1 MAKKATLVIDFG
13 NSATRF
19 NVIYDTESGVHQERF
34 HSVDNA
40 FARLADDY
48 IVPETYMNRE
58 NTFIE
63 FSGDVYAHGPIVERE
78 FSKSLIRPSTV
89 EKKYLAQATELA
101 VRYALYQ
108 GIKDVAEFSGEIGNK
123 LDAVSR
129 DIEWNIVALLPPNDV
144 QNGKEPMRNS
154 FKSIGSIQIAK
165 PNSEGLFTKS
175 IKLDA
180 NVDKVGV
187 LPEGSTACVYAL
199 RQPGIDADTINSMI
213 LVIDI
218 GSGTTDVCVVQ
229 GGKLVSS
236 SMDTIEFGGRNV
248 QNKVAK
254 ALRSDPDFGG
264 DYPENVVANAV
275 ATGRLFIRKGKE
287 IDVSDIV
294 RKAKEEVAESINA
307 GITRYLES
315 TDYATNQIA
324 YLLPVGGGAIRT
336 EGIEPLSEYVCN
348 NVRKSAKLADILP
361 IPEGV
366 SPRDLNVLGAS
377 LVVSGSH
384 KKN

>member
-19 NVIYDTESGVHQERF
+19 NVIYDTESGIHQERF
-34 HSVDNA
+34 HSVENT
-40 FARLADDY
+40 FARLSDDY
-48 IVPETYMNRE
+48 IVPEVYMNRE

-63 FSGDVYAHGPIVERE
+63 FSGDVYAHGPVVERE

-89 EKKYLAQATELA
+89 EKKYNAQATELA

-108 GIKDVAEFSGEIGNK
+108 GINDVAEFSGEIGSK
-123 LDAVSR
+123 LDAVSE
-129 DIEWNIVALLPPNDV
+129 DIVWNIVALLPPNDV
-144 QNGKEPMRNS
+144 QNGKEAMRNS
-154 FKSIGSIQIAK
+154 FTSIGSIQIAK
-165 PNSEGLFTKS
+165 PNTEGLFTKS
-175 IKLDA
+175 VKLSA
-180 NVDKVGV
+180 KVNKVGI

-199 RQPGIDADTINSMI
+199 RQPGIDADTIKSMI

-254 ALRSDPDFGG
+254 ALRSDPIVGG
-264 DYPENVVANAV
+264 DYPENVVADAV
-275 ATGRLFIRKGKE
+275 ATGKLVIRKGKE
-287 IDVSDIV
+287 IDVSDLV
-294 RKAKEEVAESINA
+294 RKAKEDVAESINQ

-315 TDYATNQIA
+315 TDYALNQIA
-324 YLLPVGGGAIRT
+324 YLLPVGGGAIRN
-336 EGIEPLSEYVCN
+336 EGIAPLSEYVCK

-361 IPEGV
+361 IPGGV

-377 LVVSGSH
+377 MVVSGSN

>member
-19 NVIYDTESGVHQERF
+19 NVIYDTESGIHQERF
-34 HSVDNA
+34 HSVENT
-40 FARLADDY
+40 FARLSDDY
-48 IVPETYMNRE
+48 VVPEVYMNRE

-78 FSKSLIRPSTV
+78 FSKNLIRPSTV
-89 EKKYLAQATELA
+89 EKKYNAQATELA

-108 GIKDVAEFSGEIGNK
+108 GINDVAEFSGEIGSK
-123 LDAVSR
+123 LDDVSE
-129 DIEWNIVALLPPNDV
+129 DIVWNIVALLPPNDV
-144 QNGKEPMRNS
+144 QNGKEAMRNS

-165 PNSEGLFTKS
+165 PNTEGLFTKS
-175 IKLDA
+175 VKLSA
-180 NVDKVGV
+180 KVDKVGI

-199 RQPGIDADTINSMI
+199 RQPGIDADTIKSMI

-254 ALRSDPDFGG
+254 ALRSDPIVGG
-264 DYPENVVANAV
+264 DYPENVVADAV
-275 ATGRLFIRKGKE
+275 ATGKLVIRKGKE
-287 IDVSDIV
+287 IDVSDLV
-294 RKAKEEVAESINA
+294 RKAKEDVAESINQ

-315 TDYATNQIA
+315 TDYALNQIA
-324 YLLPVGGGAIRT
+324 YLLPVGGGAIRN
-336 EGIEPLSEYVCN
+336 EGIAPLSEYVCK

-361 IPEGV
+361 IPGGV

-377 LVVSGSH
+377 MVVSGSS

>member
-19 NVIYDTESGVHQERF
+19 NVIYDTESGIHQERF
-34 HSVDNA
+34 HSVENT
-40 FARLADDY
+40 FARLSGDY
-48 IVPETYMNRE
+48 VVPEAYMNRE

-78 FSKSLIRPSTV
+78 FPKSLIRPSTV
-89 EKKYLAQATELA
+89 EKKYTAQATELA

-108 GIKDVAEFSGEIGNK
+108 GIKDVAEFSGEIGSK
-123 LDAVSR
+123 LDKVSKG
-129 DIEWNIVALLPPNDV
+129 IEWSIVALLPPNDV
-144 QNGKEPMRNS
+144 QNGKEAMRKN
-154 FKSIGSIQIAK
+154 FKNIGSIQIAI
-165 PNSEGLFTKS
+165 PNAEGIFTES
-175 IKLDA
+175 VKLDVE
-180 NVDKVGV
+180 VDRVGI
-187 LPEGSTACVYAL
+187 LPEGSAACVYAL

-254 ALRSDPDFGG
+254 ALRSDPDVGG

-275 ATGRLFIRKGKE
+275 ATGSLVIRKGKE
-287 IDVSDIV
+287 IDVSDLV
-294 RKAKEEVAESINA
+294 RKAKEEVAESINQ
-307 GITRYLES
+307 GITRYLEN

-324 YLLPVGGGAIRT
+324 YLLPVGGGAIRN
-336 EGIEPLSEYVCN
+336 EGIEPLSQYVCDT
-348 NVRKSAKLADILP
+348 VKKSAKLAEILP
-361 IPEGV
+361 IPGGV

-377 LVVSGSH
+377 LIVSGSG
-384 KKN
+384 KKS

>member
-19 NVIYDTESGVHQERF
+19 NVIYDTESGIHQERF
-34 HSVDNA
+34 HSVENT
-40 FARLADDY
+40 FARLSDDY
-48 IVPETYMNRE
+48 IVPEVYMNRE

-78 FSKSLIRPSTV
+78 FSKNLIRPSTV
-89 EKKYLAQATELA
+89 EKKYNAQATELA

-108 GIKDVAEFSGEIGNK
+108 GINDVAEFSGEIGSK
-123 LDAVSR
+123 LDAVSE
-129 DIEWNIVALLPPNDV
+129 DIVWNIVALLPPNDV
-144 QNGKEPMRNS
+144 QNGKEAMRNS
-154 FKSIGSIQIAK
+154 FTSIGSIQIAK
-165 PNSEGLFTKS
+165 PNAEGFFTKS
-175 IKLDA
+175 VKLSA
-180 NVDKVGV
+180 KVDKVGI

-199 RQPGIDADTINSMI
+199 RQPGIDADTIKSMI

-254 ALRSDPDFGG
+254 ALRSDPIVGG
-264 DYPENVVANAV
+264 DYPENVVADAV
-275 ATGRLFIRKGKE
+275 ATGKLVIRKGKE
-287 IDVSDIV
+287 IDVSDLV
-294 RKAKEEVAESINA
+294 RKAKEDVAESINQ

-315 TDYATNQIA
+315 TDYALNQIA
-324 YLLPVGGGAIRT
+324 YLLPVGGGAIRN
-336 EGIEPLSEYVCN
+336 EGIAPLSEYVCK

-361 IPEGV
+361 IPGGV

-377 LVVSGSH
+377 MVVSGSN